1 MTEPL
6 THEQLFELIADME
19 SAIRN
24 LRNGVVDGLY
34 CVESRNRVLERQNRE
49 LRGELE
55 QLKGRTE
62 RV

>member
-19 SAIRN
+19 SAIRS

-34 CVESRNRVLERQNRE
+34 CVENRNRVLERQNRE

-55 QLKGRTE
+55 QLKGRTG